1 MSDISVSAGGLIDLH
16 VHSFISDGSKSPRE
30 LVELV
35 KQRGMAGF
43 ALTDHD
49 LINGLDEAEEAARE
63 LGVRFLPGI
72 ELTLNFRSRRIH
84 VVAYGFDR
92 ESYAFKN
99 LYRMIRANKE
109 RGMEEVVNFVRSQGV
124 DLTVDEVRSSMTSPA
139 FDVYAIMRCITR
151 RFPDSKVMPLWDKY
165 IYAALSYLGLDID
178 ISPKVAIQAIH
189 KAGGVLSLT
198 HFHKRIGL
206 QGLSRKEQE
215 ESIAALAELG
225 LDGMEKYYPSYTADD
240 QEFAAAVIEKFKLM
254 PTGGTDYHGDNRAD
268 TDIGTGIR
276 NNLAIPVEIF
286 DGVEARIAQVR
297 SNL

>member
-1 MSDISVSAGGLIDLH
+1 MSNISVSAEGLVDLH
-16 VHSFISDGSKSPRE
+16 VHSCISDGSKSPRE

-35 KQRGMAGF
+35 KQRQMAGF

-49 LINGLDEAEEAARE
+49 LINGLDEAEKAAKE

-72 ELTLNFRSRRIH
+72 ELTVNFRSRRIH

-109 RGMEEVVNFVRSQGV
+109 RGMEEVVNFVRDQGV
-124 DLTVDEVRSSMTSPA
+124 DLTVDEVRAAMTSDA

-165 IYAALSYLGLDID
+165 IYSALSYLGLDID

-215 ESIAALAELG
+215 ESIAALAEQG

-240 QEFAAAVIEKFKLM
+240 QAFAAALIEKFKLM
-254 PTGGTDYHGDNRAD
+254 PTGGTDYHGDNRSD
-268 TDIGTGIR
+268 TDLGTGIR
-276 NNLAIPVEIF
+276 NNTAIPVEIM

-297 SNL
+297 ANL

>member
-1 MSDISVSAGGLIDLH
+1 MSNISVSAEGLIDLH
-16 VHSFISDGSKSPRE
+16 VHSTISDGTYTPRE

-35 KQRGMAGF
+35 KRRRMAGF

-49 LINGLDEAEEAARE
+49 LINGLDEAESAARE
-63 LGVRFLPGI
+63 MGVRFLPGM

-109 RGMEEVVNFVRSQGV
+109 RGMEEVVNFVRDKGL
-124 DLTVDEVRSSMTSPA
+124 DLTVEEVKASMTSA

-165 IYAALSYLGLDID
+165 IYSALDYLGLNMDIA
-178 ISPKVAIQAIH
+178 PKAAFTAIH
-189 KAGGVLSLT
+189 KAGGVLSLA

-206 QGLSRKEQE
+206 QGLSRQEQE
-215 ESIAALAELG
+215 ESIAALVDMG
-225 LDGMEKYYPSYTADD
+225 LDGMEKYYPSYTDD
-240 QEFAAAVIEKFKLM
+240 DRAFAAATIEKFNLM
-254 PTGGTDYHGDNRAD
+254 ATGGSDYHGENRTD
-268 TDIGTGIR
+268 TEIGTGID
-276 NNLAIPVEIF
+276 NNLAVPAEFF

-297 SNL
+297 SKM